1 MPGLAELLAGATLED
16 CVYAGFEFDPVRT
29 PLRGKL
35 VCDQGCLA
43 IIEFSGDD
51 AGTARHRAA
60 CISWMDEFG
69 TRAWVDGDELP
80 VPSDDGVPLGDP
92 YATGWCAGRW
102 FFIEIGGLDDHPRR
116 DPSTHK
122 RLGPV
127 RGLLIHD
134 ADTRMSR
141 IEYPDD
147 SQLWTSPR
155 PLDRG
160 RRAAHLCDLRRGGAR
175 CAGAGDPARE
185 GFRSGRLMEWMTPGT
200 SQRHSFRSRRPSR
213 GQLQI
218 HRRAFHL
225 WQCVD
230 TQRTIASQA
239 PVPVRRSHLPCLRPP
254 EQCEAVQAS
263 HLTWPFGHAVQ
274 SPLAADR
281 NAVQLTGVQAQPLTG
296 FSHRVQALC
305 LTLLACSLVL
315 QNHCP

>member
-1 MPGLAELLAGATLED
+1 MHAKGASPRALALQAWLIEPEQRLGEHWQERFVPGLAELLAGATLED

-51 AGTARHRAA
+51 AGTARHRAV

-102 FFIEIGGLDDHPRR
+102 FFIEIGGLDYHPRR
-116 DPSTHK
+116 DPSVHK

-155 PLDRG
+155 PVIEGGELRIYATCDEVERG
-160 RRAAHLCDLRRGGAR
+160 APERVIPLEKAFVAGG
-175 CAGAGDPARE
+175 
-185 GFRSGRLMEWMTPGT
+185 
-200 SQRHSFRSRRPSR
+200 
-213 GQLQI
+213 
-218 HRRAFHL
+218 
-225 WQCVD
+225 
-230 TQRTIASQA
+230 
-239 PVPVRRSHLPCLRPP
+239 
-254 EQCEAVQAS
+254 
-263 HLTWPFGHAVQ
+263 
-274 SPLAADR
+274 
-281 NAVQLTGVQAQPLTG
+281 
-296 FSHRVQALC
+296 
-305 LTLLACSLVL
+305 
-315 QNHCP
+315 